1 MSQEKRVEILRRLL
15 EVALLVS
22 VGVVVVRPADVRE
35 IAWVWRKG
43 TNGLFLIIRV
53 RALDAC

>member
-1 MSQEKRVEILRRLL
+1 MEVLRRLL

-35 IAWVWRKG
+35 TAWVWRKG
-43 TNGLFLIIRV
+43 MNGLFLIIRV
-53 RALDAC
+53 RGLDAC